1 MTTQE
6 PLTAPA
12 RGRPRDEKARVAILD
27 AAAELL
33 LARGLEKVSMDAVAE
48 QAGASKA
55 TIYRWWPTKEQLALE
70 AVYRKWAAVEPEP
83 NRTGLVREDLV
94 ELLDSWSR
102 LAAGRPYARVI
113 ASLLSAAQSN
123 PEFAARYREHFV
135 EPRREQGRDILR
147 HAVETGQLPPG
158 IDIELTLD
166 LLYGPIY
173 HRLLHGHAPIDAA
186 FVRAIVDTV
195 CAGLIANGGAGQR

>member
-83 NRTGLVREDLV
+83 NHTGLVREDLV

-102 LAAGRPYARVI
+102 LASGQPYGRVI
-113 ASLLSAAQSN
+113 AALLSAAQSN
-123 PEFAARYREHFV
+123 PDFAQQYRDHFV
-135 EPRREQGRDILR
+135 EPRREQGRKILR
-147 HAVETGQLPPG
+147 HAVETGQLPTG
-158 IDIELTLD
+158 IDVELTLD

-173 HRLLHGHAPIDAA
+173 HRWLHGHAPIDEA
-186 FVRAIVDTV
+186 FVRAVVDTV
-195 CAGLIANGGAGQR
+195 CAGLSAVGGARQR